1 MALDKEDRLFAP
13 DKTAWMLAGGLESL
27 QAGERQLLLVMAETK
42 IQEGYKPSSEEKA
55 VVQKLRDLAGDA
67 YDPRD
72 IRRKVRTL
80 VKSRSRDEMTP
91 LKVPPVFDGLLS
103 RFRALT
109 SERESDLEE

>member
-1 MALDKEDRLFAP
+1 MALDKEERLFAP

-42 IQEGYKPSSEEKA
+42 LQEGYRPSNEEKE
-55 VVQKLRDLAGDA
+55 VVQRLRDLAGDA

-80 VKSRSRDEMTP
+80 VKSRSRNETTP
-91 LKVPPVFDGLLS
+91 LKLPPVFDGLLS
-103 RFRALT
+103 RFRALA
-109 SERESDLEE
+109 SEREADREE

>member
-1 MALDKEDRLFAP
+1 
-13 DKTAWMLAGGLESL
+13 
-27 QAGERQLLLVMAETK
+27 MAETK

-91 LKVPPVFDGLLS
+91 LKLPPVFDGLLS